1 MQLSRMGM
9 GAGLGELVEGGGEKV
24 GGEDGESS
32 EEYDSDADTTVAVS
46 KSPTA
51 VDFADIMELAEEGEG
66 GSGKRG
72 NGAGTG
78 QEDKQ
83 DGQGREEALFQR
95 GVAFAQAQL
104 AGRLV
109 CSGGKQPRRG

>member
-32 EEYDSDADTTVAVS
+32 EEYDSDADSTVAVS

-66 GSGKRG
+66 KRG
-72 NGAGTG
+72 NGAGMG
-78 QEDKQ
+78 QEDEQ

-104 AGRLV
+104 AGRSV